1 MLALRH
7 FYCAWA
13 LNVGREGRRGG
24 KYSAYHS
31 QLLLI
36 GNIMARCV
44 YTTTDQNRA
53 EQNRGEKVKVSSVQ
67 VLGDA
72 RLADTL
78 WKRGLAMTHTTFD
91 DFEAIR
97 PRGPSEAID
106 KDTHSALEYTIWGT
120 S

>member
-7 FYCAWA
+7 FYCVWA
-13 LNVGREGRRGG
+13 LNVGQAGRRAG

-44 YTTTDQNRA
+44 YTTTDQSSA
-53 EQNRGEKVKVSSVQ
+53 EQNRRAKVKVPSVQ

-78 WKRGLAMTHTTFD
+78 WRRGLAMAHTTFD
-91 DFEAIR
+91 DFKAIR
-97 PRGPSEAID
+97 LRGPSEAVD
-106 KDTHSALEYTIWGT
+106 KDSHSALEYAICGN